1 MGEKYN
7 VVDGGEIVYEGLFEL
22 SQIYHFINRF
32 FEERGYAKD
41 LGEEIEKKETKE
53 KILESKIKYSK
64 QFDAYSQVIFE
75 IKIISEIKGEKRIKK
90 GGSLR
95 KAEEGKIKISF
106 RVDLETDYEGRW
118 NNLPHL
124 FLFRWFYD
132 MFIGKRYI
140 LSYIEL
146 SKKDYEELRAEIKV
160 LLGIENYLKKF

>member
-1 MGEKYN
+1 MAGEH
-7 VVDGGEIVYEGLFEL
+7 ILFIHLYSPPTIEYRHYVHAAIRYPKL
-22 SQIYHFINRF
+22 RRSTAYTVGRHFP
-32 FEERGYAKD
+32 E
-41 LGEEIEKKETKE
+41 
-53 KILESKIKYSK
+53 
-64 QFDAYSQVIFE
+64 
-75 IKIISEIKGEKRIKK
+75 